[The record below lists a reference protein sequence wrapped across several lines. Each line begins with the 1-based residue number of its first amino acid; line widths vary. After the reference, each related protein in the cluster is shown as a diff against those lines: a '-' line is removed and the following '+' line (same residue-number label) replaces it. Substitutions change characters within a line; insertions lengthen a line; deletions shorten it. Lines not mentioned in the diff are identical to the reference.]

1 MPTKSSATML
11 SSSPQPPDNNNSL
24 DFLADDDTPTDRQ
37 FLTDEDSPVDRRY
50 LSKTFNE
57 IMSRYKIDKTKFAE
71 CAEISTGTLST
82 INVNGATVAWKTWE
96 LVIAGLIKF
105 HKNAALV
112 FWQGLPAHT
121 QQEVR
126 EHTKNQLT
134 QKYILKMDE
143 DALEDVNSLKSHFNL
158 LLSKVDPKLIDDE
171 FLRGIKLPGN
181 QDFDIEEIMKSSG
194 TDSNSQL
201 FNSGNANFY
210 SKGNVSIGALIVLP
224 TGVDIE
230 SPQFSNLMN
239 GLIKS
244 GRPTSNLED
253 SENIDS
259 NKDNKSTK

>member
-11 SSSPQPPDNNNSL
+11 SSFPQPSDNNNSL

-71 CAEISTGTLST
+71 CAEIST
-82 INVNGATVAWKTWE
+82 GATVAWKTWE

-171 FLRGIKLPGN
+171 FLRGIKLPGH

-253 SENIDS
+253 SENID
-259 NKDNKSTK
+259 NKSTK